1 MKKILSLFL
10 AVIISSFIFISS
22 FYQIFPIKYKDTIVK
37 YTKQYNLQPEL
48 ISSLIYAES
57 GFNKDA
63 ISGAGAVG
71 LMQVLPSTATEIA
84 EKIDKTEYDLHNPND
99 NIEFGCYYLNYLLE
113 YYKGDV
119 VYALCAYNAGL
130 NNVSYWNF
138 NGDIEKIPIKQT
150 KNYVKKILK
159 NQKIYELFYY

>member
-1 MKKILSLFL
+1 MKKILSLLL